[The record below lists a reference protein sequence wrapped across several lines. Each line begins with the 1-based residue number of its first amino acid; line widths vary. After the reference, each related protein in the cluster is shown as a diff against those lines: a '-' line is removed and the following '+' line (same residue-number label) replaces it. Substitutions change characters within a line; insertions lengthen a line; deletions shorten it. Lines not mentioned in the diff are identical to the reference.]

1 MMFIAFIA
9 GFIVGS
15 AVVLTASVL
24 AFLTP
29 EEAVRIIKGRK

>member
-1 MMFIAFIA
+1 MIFVAFIV
-9 GFIVGS
+9 GFIVGA
-15 AVVLTASVL
+15 AVVLAASVL

>member
-1 MMFIAFIA
+1 MTFFSFMA
-9 GFIVGS
+9 GFAVGA
-15 AVVLTASVL
+15 AVVLAASVL

>member
-1 MMFIAFIA
+1 MTFFSFMV
-9 GFIVGS
+9 GFAVGA
-15 AVVLTASVL
+15 AVVLAASAL